1 MSVDFSTKILQLKE
15 EIDRELSK
23 IDLSG
28 ISSELV
34 QPMRFSLNAKA
45 KRLRPILVLL
55 VGENLGASRKNL
67 MPTAL
72 AIEIMH
78 TFTLVH
84 DDIMDNDT
92 IRRGQQTVHVKW
104 NVNTAILT
112 GDALM
117 ALAFRTLMQTKSERL
132 DQIGTHFSQAML
144 EICDGQ
150 AFDLA
155 YEKYDEID
163 LTDYLNMIARKTGR
177 LLGLACQLAAIIAD
191 SSPKVVN
198 NLYLFGLELGQ
209 AFQIQDDLLELTADQ
224 AEMGKS
230 LGSDLTA
237 GKKTFPIIM
246 ALNEL
251 PASQRADLL
260 NFLKANA
267 GNRRAIVQ
275 QLTKRGSIQ
284 QTEAMIARLFKNAR
298 ERLHNMPDQLQ
309 SDLINLIELIAGRQS

>member
-28 ISSELV
+28 ISAELA
-34 QPMRFSLNAKA
+34 QPMRFSLNAKG
-45 KRLRPILVLL
+45 KRLRLILVLL

-67 MPTAL
+67 MPAAL

-117 ALAFRTLMQTKSERL
+117 ALAFRVLMQVKSERL

-224 AEMGKS
+224 TEMGKS

-246 ALNEL
+246 ALNDL
-251 PASQRADLL
+251 PAGQRADLL

-275 QLTKRGSIQ
+275 QLAKRGSIQ

>member
-1 MSVDFSTKILQLKE
+1 MSVDFGTKILRLKE

-28 ISSELV
+28 ISSELA
-34 QPMRFSLNAKA
+34 QPMRFSLNAKG

-67 MPTAL
+67 MPAAL

-117 ALAFRTLMQTKSERL
+117 ALAFRVLMQTKSERL

-155 YEKYDEID
+155 YEKYEEID

-177 LLGLACQLAAIIAD
+177 LLGLACQLAAIIAGA
-191 SSPKVVN
+191 SPKVVN

-251 PASQRADLL
+251 PAGQRADLL

-284 QTEAMIARLFKNAR
+284 QTEAMITRLFKNAR

>member
-1 MSVDFSTKILQLKE
+1 MSVDFGTKILRLKE

-67 MPTAL
+67 MPAAL

>member
-1 MSVDFSTKILQLKE
+1 MSVNSGTKILRLKE

-67 MPTAL
+67 MPAAL

-117 ALAFRTLMQTKSERL
+117 ALAFRVLMQVKSERL

-177 LLGLACQLAAIIAD
+177 LLGLACQLAAIIAGA
-191 SSPKVVN
+191 SPKVVN

-246 ALNEL
+246 ALNDL
-251 PASQRADLL
+251 PAGQRADLL

>member
-1 MSVDFSTKILQLKE
+1 MSVDFGTKILRLKE

-67 MPTAL
+67 MPAAL

-117 ALAFRTLMQTKSERL
+117 ALAFRVLMQTKSEQVN
-132 DQIGTHFSQAML
+132 QIGTHFSQAML

-163 LTDYLNMIARKTGR
+163 VTDYLNMIAHKTGR
-177 LLGLACQLAAIIAD
+177 LLGLACQLATIIANA
-191 SSPKVVN
+191 SPKVVN

-224 AEMGKS
+224 SVMGKS
-230 LGSDLTA
+230 LGSDITA

-267 GNRRAIVQ
+267 GNRQAIVQ

>member
-1 MSVDFSTKILQLKE
+1 MSVDFGTKILRLKE

-67 MPTAL
+67 MPAAL

-117 ALAFRTLMQTKSERL
+117 ALAFRVLMQTKSERL

-177 LLGLACQLAAIIAD
+177 LLGLACQLAAIIAGA
-191 SSPKVVN
+191 SPKVVN

-251 PASQRADLL
+251 PAGQRADLL

>member
-1 MSVDFSTKILQLKE
+1 MSVDFGTKILRLKE

-55 VGENLGASRKNL
+55 VGENLGASLKNL
-67 MPTAL
+67 IPAAL

-191 SSPKVVN
+191 SSPKVV
-198 NLYLFGLELGQ
+198 
-209 AFQIQDDLLELTADQ
+209 
-224 AEMGKS
+224 
-230 LGSDLTA
+230 
-237 GKKTFPIIM
+237 
-246 ALNEL
+246 
-251 PASQRADLL
+251 
-260 NFLKANA
+260 
-267 GNRRAIVQ
+267 
-275 QLTKRGSIQ
+275 
-284 QTEAMIARLFKNAR
+284 
-298 ERLHNMPDQLQ
+298 
-309 SDLINLIELIAGRQS
+309 

>member
-1 MSVDFSTKILQLKE
+1 MSVDFGTKILRLKE

-28 ISSELV
+28 ISSELA

-67 MPTAL
+67 MPAAL

-117 ALAFRTLMQTKSERL
+117 ALAFRVLMQTKSERL

>member
-251 PASQRADLL
+251 PAGQRADLL

>member
-1 MSVDFSTKILQLKE
+1 MSVNSGTKILRLKE

-67 MPTAL
+67 MPAAL

-117 ALAFRTLMQTKSERL
+117 ALAFRVLMQTKSERL

-155 YEKYDEID
+155 YEKYEEID
-163 LTDYLNMIARKTGR
+163 LTDYLNMIAHKTGR
-177 LLGLACQLAAIIAD
+177 LLGLACQLAAIIAGA
-191 SSPKVVN
+191 SPKVVN

-251 PASQRADLL
+251 PAGQRADLL

>member
-1 MSVDFSTKILQLKE
+1 
-15 EIDRELSK
+15 
-23 IDLSG
+23 
-28 ISSELV
+28 
-34 QPMRFSLNAKA
+34 
-45 KRLRPILVLL
+45 
-55 VGENLGASRKNL
+55 
-67 MPTAL
+67 
-72 AIEIMH
+72 
-78 TFTLVH
+78 
-84 DDIMDNDT
+84 
-92 IRRGQQTVHVKW
+92 
-104 NVNTAILT
+104 
-112 GDALM
+112 M
-117 ALAFRTLMQTKSERL
+117 ALAFRVLMQTKSERL

-251 PASQRADLL
+251 PAGQRADLL

>member
-1 MSVDFSTKILQLKE
+1 MSVNSGTKILRLKE

-28 ISSELV
+28 ISSELA

-267 GNRRAIVQ
+267 GNRQAIVQ

>member
-1 MSVDFSTKILQLKE
+1 MSVDFGTKILRLKE

-28 ISSELV
+28 ISSELA

-67 MPTAL
+67 MPAAL

-117 ALAFRTLMQTKSERL
+117 ALAFRVLMQTKSERL

-155 YEKYDEID
+155 YEKYEEID

-177 LLGLACQLAAIIAD
+177 LLGLACQLAAIIAGA
-191 SSPKVVN
+191 SPKVVN

-251 PASQRADLL
+251 PAGQRADLL

>member
-1 MSVDFSTKILQLKE
+1 MSVDFGTKILRLKE

-55 VGENLGASRKNL
+55 VGENLGASLKNL
-67 MPTAL
+67 IPAAL

-117 ALAFRTLMQTKSERL
+117 ALAFRVLMQTKSERL

-155 YEKYDEID
+155 YEKYEEID

-177 LLGLACQLAAIIAD
+177 LLGLACQLAAIIAGA
-191 SSPKVVN
+191 SPKVVN

-267 GNRRAIVQ
+267 GNRQAIVQ

>member
-1 MSVDFSTKILQLKE
+1 MSVNSGTKILRLKE

-67 MPTAL
+67 MPAAL

-117 ALAFRTLMQTKSERL
+117 ALAFRVLMQVKSERL

-224 AEMGKS
+224 TEMGKS

-246 ALNEL
+246 ALNDL
-251 PASQRADLL
+251 PAGQRADLL

>member
-67 MPTAL
+67 MPAAL

>member
-1 MSVDFSTKILQLKE
+1 MSVNSGTKILRLKE

-28 ISSELV
+28 ISSELA

-67 MPTAL
+67 MPAAL

-117 ALAFRTLMQTKSERL
+117 ALAFRVLMQTKSERL

-177 LLGLACQLAAIIAD
+177 LLGLACQLAAIIAGA
-191 SSPKVVN
+191 SPKVVN

-251 PASQRADLL
+251 PAGQRADLL

>member
-1 MSVDFSTKILQLKE
+1 MSVNFGTKILRLKE
-15 EIDRELSK
+15 EIDCELNK

-28 ISSELV
+28 ISSDLA

-67 MPTAL
+67 MPAAL

-117 ALAFRTLMQTKSERL
+117 ALAFRVLMQTKSEHL

-163 LTDYLNMIARKTGR
+163 VSDYLNMIAHKTGR
-177 LLGLACQLAAIIAD
+177 LLGLACQLAAIIAGA
-191 SSPKVVN
+191 SPKVVN
-198 NLYLFGLELGQ
+198 NLYLLGLELGQ

-230 LGSDLTA
+230 LGTDLTA
-237 GKKTFPIIM
+237 GKKTFPIIT
-246 ALNEL
+246 ALNDL
-251 PASQRADLL
+251 PADQRTDLL

-267 GNRRAIVQ
+267 GNRRIIVQ
-275 QLTKRGSIQ
+275 ELTKRGSIK
-284 QTEAMIARLFKNAR
+284 QTEAMIARLFKNAQ

-309 SDLINLIELIAGRQS
+309 TDLINLIELIAERQS

>member
-1 MSVDFSTKILQLKE
+1 MSVDFGTKILRLKE

-155 YEKYDEID
+155 YEKYEEID
-163 LTDYLNMIARKTGR
+163 LTDYLNMIAHKTGR
-177 LLGLACQLAAIIAD
+177 LLGLACQLAAIIAGA
-191 SSPKVVN
+191 SPKVVN

-251 PASQRADLL
+251 PAGQRADLL

>member
-1 MSVDFSTKILQLKE
+1 MSVNSGTKILRLKE

-28 ISSELV
+28 ISSELA

-67 MPTAL
+67 MPAAL

-117 ALAFRTLMQTKSERL
+117 ALAFRVLMQTKSERL

-155 YEKYDEID
+155 YEKYEEID

-177 LLGLACQLAAIIAD
+177 LLGLACQLAAIIAGA
-191 SSPKVVN
+191 SPKVVN

-251 PASQRADLL
+251 PAGQRADLL

>member
-1 MSVDFSTKILQLKE
+1 MSVNSGTKILRLKE

-28 ISSELV
+28 ISSELA

-67 MPTAL
+67 MPAAL

-117 ALAFRTLMQTKSERL
+117 ALAFRVLMQTKSERL

-155 YEKYDEID
+155 YEKYEEID
-163 LTDYLNMIARKTGR
+163 LTDYLNMIAHKTGR
-177 LLGLACQLAAIIAD
+177 LLGLACQLAAIIAGA
-191 SSPKVVN
+191 SPKVVN

-251 PASQRADLL
+251 PAGQRADLL

>member
-1 MSVDFSTKILQLKE
+1 MSVDFGTKILRLKE

-284 QTEAMIARLFKNAR
+284 QTEAMITRLFKNAR

>member
-1 MSVDFSTKILQLKE
+1 MSVDFGTKILRLKE

-34 QPMRFSLNAKA
+34 QPMRFSLKAKA

-67 MPTAL
+67 MPAAL

-117 ALAFRTLMQTKSERL
+117 ALAFRVLMQTKSERL

-251 PASQRADLL
+251 PAGQRADLL

-267 GNRRAIVQ
+267 GNRQAIVQ

>member
-1 MSVDFSTKILQLKE
+1 MSVNSGTKILRLKE

-28 ISSELV
+28 ISSELA

-67 MPTAL
+67 MPAAL

-117 ALAFRTLMQTKSERL
+117 ALAFRVLMQTKSERL

-155 YEKYDEID
+155 YEKYEEID

-177 LLGLACQLAAIIAD
+177 LLGLACQLAAIIAGA
-191 SSPKVVN
+191 SPKVVN

-251 PASQRADLL
+251 PADQRADLL
-260 NFLKANA
+260 SFLKANA

-275 QLTKRGSIQ
+275 QLTKRSSIQ
-284 QTEAMIARLFKNAR
+284 QTEAMIARFLKNAR

>member
-1 MSVDFSTKILQLKE
+1 MSVDFGTKILRLKE

-251 PASQRADLL
+251 PAGQRADLL

>member
-1 MSVDFSTKILQLKE
+1 MSVDFGTKILRLKE

-28 ISSELV
+28 ISSELA
-34 QPMRFSLNAKA
+34 QPMRFSLNAKG

-67 MPTAL
+67 MPAAL

-117 ALAFRTLMQTKSERL
+117 ALAFRVLMQTKSERL

-177 LLGLACQLAAIIAD
+177 LLGLACQLAAIIAGA
-191 SSPKVVN
+191 SPKVVN

-284 QTEAMIARLFKNAR
+284 QTEAMITRLFKNAR

>member
-1 MSVDFSTKILQLKE
+1 MSVDFGTKILRLKE

-67 MPTAL
+67 MPAAL

-117 ALAFRTLMQTKSERL
+117 ALAFRVLMQTKSEQVN
-132 DQIGTHFSQAML
+132 QIGTHFSQAML

-177 LLGLACQLAAIIAD
+177 LLGLACQLAAIIAGA
-191 SSPKVVN
+191 SPKVVN

-267 GNRRAIVQ
+267 GNRQAIVQ

>member
-1 MSVDFSTKILQLKE
+1 
-15 EIDRELSK
+15 
-23 IDLSG
+23 
-28 ISSELV
+28 
-34 QPMRFSLNAKA
+34 
-45 KRLRPILVLL
+45 
-55 VGENLGASRKNL
+55 
-67 MPTAL
+67 MPAAL

-117 ALAFRTLMQTKSERL
+117 ALAFRVLMQTKSERL

-251 PASQRADLL
+251 PAGQRADLL